1 MRPKASSSPTARCT
15 ASPPASGPRTS
26 RRRTAWPA
34 PSRPALS
41 GSTRTTS
48 TIPQRRS
55 AATSSRGSG
64 ETWDARRWTTIRSSR
79 PCGLDYECGVR
90 NAECGIEGPR
100 SVNEAYI
107 CAALRT
113 PVGKHGGA
121 LAGVRADD
129 LAAIPIKAVVERSGV
144 DPLVIDDV
152 ILGCTNQAG
161 EDNRNVARMALL
173 LAGLPVEV
181 PGQTVSRLC
190 GSGVQAVASAAQA
203 IKADEGAVF
212 IAGGVENMTRAP
224 YVTLKTG
231 EAWSR
236 RAPETADTT
245 VGWRFTNPRL
255 KQDWTISLGETA
267 EVVAQRYKITRAEQ
281 DAFAVES
288 QRPADAALKAC
299 VFTDGLVWFPPPDG
313 TTFAKDEYPRAGTTL
328 ESVAKL
334 KPAFRSDGTVTAAS
348 SSGINDGAAALLI
361 MGRSKA
367 VEGGGGRWQPLARVV
382 ATAVAGVDPSCMGL
396 GPIPATQK
404 VLKRAGL
411 SIEQIDLIELN
422 EAFAA
427 QAIACVRELRLD
439 PAKVN
444 IYGGAIA
451 LGHPLGATGAR
462 LLTTLVHA
470 LRRTQSRYGLC
481 AMCIGVGQGIA
492 MIVERA

>member
-1 MRPKASSSPTARCT
+1 VK
-15 ASPPASGPRTS
+15 
-26 RRRTAWPA
+26 
-34 PSRPALS
+34 
-41 GSTRTTS
+41 
-48 TIPQRRS
+48 
-55 AATSSRGSG
+55 
-64 ETWDARRWTTIRSSR
+64 
-79 PCGLDYECGVR
+79 
-90 NAECGIEGPR
+90 
-100 SVNEAYI
+100 EAYI

-144 DPLVIDDV
+144 DPLSIDDV

-181 PGQTVSRLC
+181 PGQTVNRLC
-190 GSGVQAVASAAQA
+190 GSGLQAAASAAQA
-203 IKADEGAVF
+203 VKAGEGDVF

-224 YVTLKTG
+224 YVTLKSG

-281 DAFAVES
+281 DGFAVES
-288 QRPADAALKAC
+288 QRRAEAALKAC
-299 VFTDGLVWFPPPDG
+299 VFTDELVPVPLPDG
-313 TTFAKDEYPRAGTTL
+313 TTFARDEYPRAGTTL

-334 KPAFRSDGTVTAAS
+334 KPAFRKDGTVTAAS
-348 SSGINDGAAALLI
+348 SSGINDGAAALLVTS
-361 MGRSKA
+361 RQAK
-367 VEGGGGRWQPLARVV
+367 PLARIV
-382 ATAVAGVDPSCMGL
+382 ATAVAGVDPSWMGL

-404 VLKRAGL
+404 ALKRAGL
-411 SIEQIDLIELN
+411 TLDQIDLIELN

-427 QAIACVRELRLD
+427 QAIACIRELKLD
-439 PAKVN
+439 PARVN

-462 LLTTLVHA
+462 ILTTLVHA
-470 LRRTQSRYGLC
+470 LRRTNSRYGL
-481 AMCIGVGQGIA
+481 ATMCIGVGQGIA